1 MFSPADPASFIQDK
15 QEFNQDLQV
24 LESTDKEAI
33 RRPLRLD
40 LKGLCERPHLNLERS
55 THCTQVK
62 S

>member
-1 MFSPADPASFIQDK
+1 MFSPADQASFILDI
-15 QEFNQDLQV
+15 EGLNHDLQV
-24 LESTDKEAI
+24 LESTGKEAI

-40 LKGLCERPHLNLERS
+40 QKRS